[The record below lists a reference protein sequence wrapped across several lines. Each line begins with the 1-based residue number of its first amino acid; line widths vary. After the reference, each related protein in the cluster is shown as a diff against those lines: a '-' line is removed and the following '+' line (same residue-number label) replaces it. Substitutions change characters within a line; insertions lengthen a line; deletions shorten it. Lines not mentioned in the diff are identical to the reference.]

1 MELKKNI
8 FVAGAN
14 GMVGSAL
21 KRELEKENQ
30 NNVITFPRKVL
41 DLTDQSKVLQFFLEN
56 KIDEIYLAA
65 AKVGG
70 IQANNN
76 YPADF
81 LYENIMIQSN
91 VIHQAFKAGVPK
103 LLFLGSSCIYP
114 KLSQQP
120 IKEEELLSG
129 FLEPTNE
136 PYAIAKISGIKLCE
150 SYNRQ
155 YNTDFRSVMPTN
167 LYGINDN
174 YHIEDS
180 HVIPGLIRRFHDAK
194 TNCEDEVV
202 VWGSGNPKREFLFSE
217 DMASA
222 SIFIMNLKKEAY
234 IDLIDQSSHINI
246 GFGSD
251 ISIKELAQNISDV
264 VGFKG
269 KIIFDNSRDDGTP
282 RKILDSSKLKSI
294 GWEPRIKLKE
304 GLNIAYNDFLV
315 NIETLRM

>member
-91 VIHQAFKAGVPK
+91 VIHQAFKAGVSK

-194 TNCEDEVV
+194 TNCENEVV